1 MKYRTV
7 NLAKYGFTFY
17 NLFHIEE
24 KGDMHMLLILI
35 QSIQDPVVR
44 NRLTELYEK
53 YYRWLVKKAKDYVID
68 DAVAEDMVHDV
79 FMRLIQ
85 KDEKWRSFNE
95 DQLIAYVVQM
105 TKNRAIDYL
114 RGTKKTFA
122 VSEISETVVSE
133 DFVEVIM
140 DKVGREEMYQIFGR
154 ALLQLSKREQMIILQ
169 KYIYE
174 ETDEKIAARLNIKPG
189 SVPVTVSRVKKKL
202 MEKIQTIQK
211 SYSADG
217 SL

>member
-1 MKYRTV
+1 
-7 NLAKYGFTFY
+7 
-17 NLFHIEE
+17 
-24 KGDMHMLLILI
+24 MLLILI

-44 NRLTELYEK
+44 NRLIELYEK

-114 RGTKKTFA
+114 RETKKTIA

-140 DKVGREEMYQIFGR
+140 DQVGREEMYQIFGR
-154 ALLQLSKREQMIILQ
+154 ALLQLSKREQTIILQ

-174 ETDEKIAARLNIKPG
+174 ETDEQIAARLNIKTG

-217 SL
+217 AL